1 MLKIVAEYI
10 YEYEAE
16 IAKGL
21 LESEGI
27 EAMISNVN
35 SPYPGVLLG
44 KHGIQLLVNDYD
56 LETAQMILEN
66 AENVDNAESTDKT
79 EDAEPA
85 DEA

>member
-27 EAMISNVN
+27 EAMVSNVN

-56 LETAQMILEN
+56 LESAQMILEN
-66 AENVDNAESTDKT
+66 ARNAEPT
-79 EDAEPA
+79 EPTEPA

>member
-66 AENVDNAESTDKT
+66 SENAENTDKT
-79 EDAEPA
+79 ESAEPA

>member
-27 EAMISNVN
+27 DAMVSNVN
-35 SPYPGVLLG
+35 SPYPGVMLG
-44 KHGIQLLVNDYD
+44 KHGVQLLVNDYD
-56 LETAQMILEN
+56 LESAQMILEN
-66 AENVDNAESTDKT
+66 ARNAEPTDPT
-79 EDAEPA
+79 EPA

>member
-27 EAMISNVN
+27 DAMVSNVN

-44 KHGIQLLVNDYD
+44 KHGVQLLVNDYD
-56 LETAQMILEN
+56 LESAQMILEN
-66 AENVDNAESTDKT
+66 ARNAEPGEPT
-79 EDAEPA
+79 EPA

>member
-27 EAMISNVN
+27 DAMVSNVN

-44 KHGIQLLVNDYD
+44 KHGVQLLVNDYD
-56 LETAQMILEN
+56 LESAQMILEN
-66 AENVDNAESTDKT
+66 ARNAEPADPT
-79 EDAEPA
+79 EPTEPTEPA

>member
-27 EAMISNVN
+27 EAMVSNVN

-56 LETAQMILEN
+56 LESAQMILEN
-66 AENVDNAESTDKT
+66 ARNAEPTDPT
-79 EDAEPA
+79 EPA

>member
-27 EAMISNVN
+27 DAMVSNVN

-44 KHGIQLLVNDYD
+44 KHGVQLLVNDYD
-56 LETAQMILEN
+56 LESAQMILEN
-66 AENVDNAESTDKT
+66 ARNAEPTDPT
-79 EDAEPA
+79 EPA

>member
-66 AENVDNAESTDKT
+66 AENVDNAENTDKT
-79 EDAEPA
+79 ADAEPA

>member
-27 EAMISNVN
+27 DAMVSNVN

-44 KHGIQLLVNDYD
+44 KHGVQLLVNDYD
-56 LETAQMILEN
+56 LESAQMILEN
-66 AENVDNAESTDKT
+66 ARNAEPT
-79 EDAEPA
+79 EPT

>member
-27 EAMISNVN
+27 DAMVSNVN

-56 LETAQMILEN
+56 LESAQMILEN
-66 AENVDNAESTDKT
+66 ARNAEPADPT
-79 EDAEPA
+79 EPTEPA

>member
-66 AENVDNAESTDKT
+66 AENAENTDKT
-79 EDAEPA
+79 ESAEPA

>member
-27 EAMISNVN
+27 DAMVSNVN

-56 LETAQMILEN
+56 LESAQMILEN
-66 AENVDNAESTDKT
+66 ARNAEPTDPT
-79 EDAEPA
+79 EPA